1 MEKVKNR
8 GVEKRK
14 FYRLDSA
21 VQVRVTIPAEDEDLC
36 SPKSFIAKSKNIS
49 LEGIC
54 LETRQ
59 VEIDGVHILTGS
71 PGSLKNR
78 LDMEI
83 DLYPSEKTFKVKG
96 EVCWYDLSKETEEF
110 IFEVGIVFINMDAAA
125 KETLKKFISSQKSR
139 GKGFFKSLFN
149 KLRT

>member
-1 MEKVKNR
+1 MEKVKYR

-14 FYRLDSA
+14 FYRLDCA
-21 VQVRVTIPAEDEDLC
+21 VQVRVTILVEEEQLS
-36 SPKSFIAKSKNIS
+36 SPKSFTAKSKNIS

-59 VEIDGVHILTGS
+59 VEVEGVHILTGS

-78 LDMEI
+78 LEMEI
-83 DLYPSEKTFKVKG
+83 DLYPDEKPFKVFG

-110 IFEVGIVFINMDAAA
+110 MFEVGIVFIKMDSAA
-125 KETLKKFISSQKSR
+125 KDTLRKFINSQASR
-139 GKGFFKSLFN
+139 GKGFLKSIFN
-149 KLRT
+149 KLST

>member
-1 MEKVKNR
+1 MEKVKYR

-14 FYRLDSA
+14 FQRLDCA
-21 VQVRVTIPAEDEDLC
+21 VQVRVTILVEDEELS

-49 LEGIC
+49 LQGIC

-59 VEIDGVHILTGS
+59 VEVDGVHILTGS
-71 PGSLKNR
+71 PGSPKNH

-83 DLYPSEKTFKVKG
+83 DFYPSEKAFKVLG

-110 IFEVGIVFINMDAAA
+110 MFEVGIVFINMDAAA
-125 KETLKKFISSQKSR
+125 KETLKKFISSQTAR
-139 GKGFFKSLFN
+139 GKGFLKSIFN
-149 KLRT
+149 KLGT

>member
-8 GVEKRK
+8 GVEKRR
-14 FYRLDSA
+14 FQRLDCA
-21 VQVRVTIPAEDEDLC
+21 VQVRVTILVEEADLG
-36 SPKSFIAKSKNIS
+36 SPKSFIAKSNNIS
-49 LEGIC
+49 LEGMC

-59 VEIDGVHILTGS
+59 VEVDGVHILTGS

-83 DLYPSEKTFKVKG
+83 DLYPSEKTFNILG

-110 IFEVGIVFINMDAAA
+110 MFEVGIVFINMDAAA
-125 KETLKKFISSQKSR
+125 RQTLKKFISSQKVH
-139 GKGFFKSLFN
+139 GKGFLKSIFN
-149 KLRT
+149 KLST